1 MCRRVS
7 TTRGCQGGKPARLGG
22 CLMPARTRP
31 ADAAIGITDRFAIQ
45 NISDLVLGTEA
56 EKLRNGVTRL
66 LAFVPVQAADPPE
79 QPCTKHRFLT
89 LPSGLAVRKMSRM
102 GRVSHRRAQPAIQA
116 IDGCAMPNELQPR
129 LR

>member
-1 MCRRVS
+1 
-7 TTRGCQGGKPARLGG
+7 
-22 CLMPARTRP
+22 MPARTRP

-45 NISDLVLGTEA
+45 NIGDLVLDTEA